1 MPPATCAFPAEG
13 CAAHRTLPQP
23 QPRPLTVQPHSAR
36 PQPCRHGS
44 ELPLEIER
52 LWSTLAGNRRNIIP
66 VLDFLVSL
74 GMHVAFQ
81 VGRLQTAAAA

>member
-1 MPPATCAFPAEG
+1 LSV
-13 CAAHRTLPQP
+13 R
-23 QPRPLTVQPHSAR
+23 
-36 PQPCRHGS
+36 RHGS

-81 VGRLQTAAAA
+81 VGGGAAPAFAPGCALEPSP